1 MAAEV
6 SKPPFEAHT
15 EQLAAAINVIAIH
28 TFIIIIFSLS
38 VTALTLNKPG
48 TDYAIC
54 LEQMRQKDNS
64 DVSFCS

>member
-28 TFIIIIFSLS
+28 TFIIILSLS

-48 TDYAIC
+48 TVYAIC

>member
-28 TFIIIIFSLS
+28 TFIIILSLS

>member
-1 MAAEV
+1 MAAEG

-28 TFIIIIFSLS
+28 TFIIILSLS